1 MSTATLIGAIV
12 IAVGTAIV
20 FVWMPGG
27 ARRSADEPVEDA
39 AEVVLPA
46 AASQPRTRPVGSLY
60 VARTVW
66 PWVKSESID
75 WIGGVSGNNAS
86 RWNNARVVRVGTA

>member
-27 ARRSADEPVEDA
+27 ARKSADEPAEDA

-46 AASQPRTRPVGSLY
+46 AAS
-60 VARTVW
+60 
-66 PWVKSESID
+66 
-75 WIGGVSGNNAS
+75 
-86 RWNNARVVRVGTA
+86 